1 MFSVDIKEARHLME
15 VVDRIYDTG
24 FSGWAMASFRLRLSG
39 YLEKNRFSDIGE
51 LADRLADD
59 PLLTESY
66 IRDMYI
72 GSPDLFRDPDLWIYL
87 RDKLLPRVLEA
98 GRYPEIIVPE
108 SVTGHELYSMA
119 VLLNETGLD
128 YRVDLA
134 ATCRNK
140 KILEQ
145 INLGE
150 LSSISYKNSRDNYDV
165 FHPDGDFEKH
175 IITRNNKPCLNKEL
189 LEKTEIRVEPPSN
202 LTLSDTTAIILYRNR
217 MIYQNA
223 EQQRMTLVR
232 LLGKMR
238 NGMYLITGMQESI
251 QDYRL
256 KRMYSTVSSDLK
268 IYSRNNAN

>member
-1 MFSVDIKEARHLME
+1 MFSADIKEARHLMD

-24 FSGWAMASFRLRLSG
+24 LSGWAMASFRLRLSG
-39 YLEKNRFSDIGE
+39 YLEKNRISDIGK

-59 PLLTESY
+59 PLLTESF

-87 RDKLLPRVLEA
+87 RDKLLPMVLEA
-98 GRYPEIIVPE
+98 RRYPEIIVPE

-119 VLLNETGLD
+119 VLMNETGFD
-128 YRVDLA
+128 YRVDLV
-134 ATCRNK
+134 ATCRNE

-150 LSSISYKNSRDNYDV
+150 LSSICYKNSRDNYDV

-175 IITRNNKPCLNKEL
+175 IVTRNKKPCLNKEL
-189 LEKTEIRVEPPSN
+189 LERAEIRIEPPSN
-202 LTLSDTTAIILYRNR
+202 LELSDKTAIILYRNR
-217 MIYQNA
+217 MICQNA
-223 EQQRMTLVR
+223 EQQQKTLMQ

-238 NGMYLITGMQESI
+238 NGTYLVTGMQESI
-251 QDYRL
+251 QGYRL
-256 KRMYSTVSSDLK
+256 KRMCSTVSSDLK
-268 IYSRNNAN
+268 IYSRKNAN